1 MIRRFE
7 DEFPETRLQSVATL
21 PPGPGTEPQISPA
34 NSIDLT
40 NVAEG
45 QSSDNEH
52 ALIDSNLSDDDYEI
66 KPVLSRHNSDVSIAS
81 KALSQ
86 EEGRMHR
93 FGQKF
98 RRDLIKEDGPDHE
111 PGSAENEEHIRFL
124 KAMVDGLDGTE
135 LQKRFESEDRD
146 AVLED
151 HTSDA
156 SVLRDKL
163 IDSDPEYWKRVVESH
178 EAAQKNLIV
187 HGGPGNNNSAVE

>member
-1 MIRRFE
+1 MIKRFE

-34 NSIDLT
+34 NSVDLT

-45 QSSDNEH
+45 QNSDNEH

-81 KALSQ
+81 RALSQ

-98 RRDLIKEDGPDHE
+98 RRDLIKEDGPGHE

-151 HTSDA
+151 LTSDA

-163 IDSDPEYWKRVVESH
+163 IDSDPDYWNKLVESH
-178 EAAQKNLIV
+178 KAAQKNLIV
-187 HGGPGNNNSAVE
+187 HGGTRNSNSAVE